1 MLRKLKIENLA
12 VIDSVEFELEAGLCA
27 LTGETGAG
35 KTLVVGAIELL
46 LGARADSG
54 KVRTGEESAI
64 VEGIFERG
72 GKSVFVRRKI
82 TAGGRSYAWIDG
94 EPVTMSELADRT
106 AGFADLLGQHEH
118 QSLLD
123 SATHTDLLDDYA
135 GSRRLSD
142 EFRQK
147 FHQLEEFRV
156 RLSRLKRQLER
167 AREKSRLREYEIREL
182 SDAKLDAD
190 EWAEVEG
197 KLARVDSAEHI
208 LARTDEAIQ
217 AIGDGQPNA
226 VELIAIAEKAMA
238 DIAGLVPE
246 VADVAELLDTAQTAI
261 AEALRELSA
270 IAGSVDIDPEEAEYL
285 RGRQSL
291 IERLKRKYNR
301 DVPGLIEYLA
311 ELEAGEEDIARIEEE
326 IDTLEREVARVSE
339 KLVEIAGELRRQREL
354 AVPNLCAE
362 IERAL
367 APLGMDA
374 VRFEVALV
382 RAPDSGGAI
391 EIDGERFALL
401 PTGSEGAEFLISPNP
416 GEELRPLASIV
427 SGGELSRI
435 MLAIKALIRSEDF
448 EGITVFDE
456 VDAGIGGE
464 VGNAVGEELKRLA
477 RNGQIL
483 VITHLPQIARLADV
497 HLRIGKFERAGRTR
511 VSMLRLEGS
520 TRKEELK
527 RMHGGEPNILIEV

>member
-135 GSRRLSD
+135 GSRRLSG